1 MTPEERGKR
10 AEELFLSGYN
20 CPQSVALAFADL
32 SGMDADELAKTVS
45 GFGGGICRM
54 REMCGAVS
62 GMMFILGR
70 LEGYSSPEDDA
81 GKTALYTT
89 GQQLIRS
96 SQQLMGMTVISALIS
111 SASPAVRNLRSLRQE
126 PKGIIKTVHAL
137 RLCGQPQK
145 FYRRIWANDVNM
157 KHFLPESCPKGRISQ
172 IHKKPLT
179 RLAENAIILLPL
191 VPGNKD
197 REVPDALRMASL

>member
-10 AEELFLSGYN
+10 AEKLFLSGYN

-89 GQQLIRS
+89 GQQLI
-96 SQQLMGMTVISALIS
+96 
-111 SASPAVRNLRSLRQE
+111 
-126 PKGIIKTVHAL
+126 
-137 RLCGQPQK
+137 QK
-145 FYRRIWANDVNM
+145 FAANNGHDSYICADILG
-157 KHFLPESCPKGRISQ
+157 KPRDPEPPVPEARTEGYYQNRPCAQ
-172 IHKKPLT
+172 IV
-179 RLAENAIILLPL
+179 RAAAEVLSAYL
-191 VPGNKD
+191 GK
-197 REVPDALRMASL
+197 